1 MLKTNLATRPFY
13 NERPIHV
20 LLVMAAAVVLVVT
33 LLNVSRIVTLSR
45 HSTELSAG
53 TSAARTE
60 AVRLSTEATRIRR
73 TINKDELALIVGA
86 AEEANAL
93 IDQRTFSWT
102 EFFNQIEATIPPDVM
117 LTSVRPSF
125 KDGVTSVSMIVLAK
139 KPADV
144 DEFTEKLEATGTFE
158 NVLAANSELTDD
170 GLQRATIRSEYVG
183 NTVEPETSPAAA
195 TSEAPAA
202 QPAGEKESPAPAPP
216 TAPARGEKTPPAAAT
231 PKAGQPQRGGGRQ

>member
-1 MLKTNLATRPFY
+1 
-13 NERPIHV
+13 
-20 LLVMAAAVVLVVT
+20 
-33 LLNVSRIVTLSR
+33 
-45 HSTELSAG
+45 
-53 TSAARTE
+53 
-60 AVRLSTEATRIRR
+60 
-73 TINKDELALIVGA
+73 
-86 AEEANAL
+86 
-93 IDQRTFSWT
+93 
-102 EFFNQIEATIPPDVM
+102 
-117 LTSVRPSF
+117 
-125 KDGVTSVSMIVLAK
+125 VTSVSMIVLAK